1 MILYFFIG
9 TEAELIKVFPIMIR
23 AKERG
28 IDYRIIAS
36 GQNDIAKSR
45 VMRFANEGRID
56 LQLSEEKNITKTSSG
71 LLKWYLST
79 TKLAKREVADKL
91 LKGWNASDACM
102 IVHGDTVSTVM
113 GAYTGKKLG
122 MKVAHIEAG
131 LRSHHWFNPF
141 PEEIDRMLVS
151 RVASFHFAP
160 GEEAAKNLKG
170 KIGVFNTGINTLYE
184 SYQYAL
190 KQECQN
196 SIIEELQG
204 EDYFVLVVHRQ
215 ENVSNTELM
224 KQIIGK
230 AEAVSKQHRC
240 VLVLHKITEI
250 KLQEMGLLD
259 QIKQDAGF
267 VTVPRMDYFDF
278 MKLLKGSQFVITDG
292 GSNQEELSYM
302 GKPALILRKNTER
315 DEGIGENA
323 VLYHGDPYE
332 IDQFVDHFQD
342 YKRDEVV
349 SQDRVADNILNKL
362 EEQYHSLTI

>member
-1 MILYFFIG
+1 MRLYFFIG

-28 IDYRIIAS
+28 IQYRVIAS
-36 GQNDIAKSR
+36 GQNDISKSR
-45 VMRFANEGRID
+45 VLQFANGGYID
-56 LQLSEEKNITKTSSG
+56 LQLSEEKNITKSSSG

-79 TKLAKREVADKL
+79 TKLAKREVSEKL
-91 LKGWNASDACM
+91 LKGGTPSEICM
-102 IVHGDTVSTVM
+102 VVHGDTVSTVM

-122 MKVAHIEAG
+122 IKVAHIEAG

-151 RVASFHFAP
+151 RIASIHFAP
-160 GEEAAKNLKG
+160 GEKAAKNLNG
-170 KIGVFNTGINTLYE
+170 KKGVFNTGINTLYE

-190 KQECQN
+190 NQECREA
-196 SIIEELQG
+196 IIDELQG

-215 ENVSNTELM
+215 ENVSSTDLM

-230 AEAVSKQHRC
+230 AKAVSKQHKC

-250 KLQEMGLLD
+250 KLQEMGIMD
-259 QIKQDAGF
+259 EIKVDNGF

-302 GKPALILRKNTER
+302 GKPALILRKSTER
-315 DEGIGENA
+315 GEGIGENA
-323 VLYHGDPYE
+323 VLYQGDPLE
-332 IDQFVDHFQD
+332 IDHFVDHYMD
-342 YKRDEVV
+342 YNRDEVV
-349 SQDRVADNILNKL
+349 YQEKVADCILDRL
-362 EEQYHSLTI
+362 EEQYSSDV

>member
-1 MILYFFIG
+1 MTLYFFIG
-9 TEAELIKVFPIMIR
+9 TEAELIKIFPLIIR

-28 IDYRIIAS
+28 IEYRVIAS
-36 GQNDIAKSR
+36 GQNDITKGR
-45 VMRFANEGRID
+45 VLQFANGGHID
-56 LQLSEEKNITKTSSG
+56 LQLSEEKNITKSSSG

-79 TKLAKREVADKL
+79 TKLAKREITDTL
-91 LKGWNASDACM
+91 LKDGNSSEICM
-102 IVHGDTVSTVM
+102 VVHGDTVSTVM
-113 GAYTGKKLG
+113 GAYAGKKLG

-160 GEEAAKNLKG
+160 GENATENLKG
-170 KIGVFNTGINTLYE
+170 KKGVCNTGINTLYE

-190 KQECQN
+190 KQECREA
-196 SIIEELQG
+196 IIDELQG

-215 ENVSNTELM
+215 ENVSNTDLM
-224 KQIIGK
+224 KQMIVK
-230 AEAVSKQHRC
+230 AKAVSKQHRC

-250 KLQEMGLLD
+250 KLQEMGLMD
-259 QIKQDAGF
+259 EIRTDNGF

-302 GKPALILRKNTER
+302 GKPALILRKSTER
-315 DEGIGENA
+315 GEGIGENA
-323 VLYHGDPYE
+323 LLYQSNPSE
-332 IDQFVDHFQD
+332 IDYFVDHYMD
-342 YKRDEVV
+342 YRRDEVV
-349 SQDRVADNILNKL
+349 YQEKVADLILDKL
-362 EEQYHSLTI
+362 EEHFII